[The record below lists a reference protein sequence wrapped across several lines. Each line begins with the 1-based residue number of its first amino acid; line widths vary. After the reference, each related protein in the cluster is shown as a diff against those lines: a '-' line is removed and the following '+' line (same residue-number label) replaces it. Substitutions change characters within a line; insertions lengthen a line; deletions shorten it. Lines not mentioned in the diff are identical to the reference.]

1 MEGTIFYAV
10 VSDERY
16 EIKEEEKA
24 NSRKRTMIF
33 STYQF
38 ILIFLPITF
47 CGYFFLNHIRMQSAA
62 KLWLVLA
69 SFYFYAQGSPDFF
82 PFFLGS
88 VVGNY
93 VVGSMLSKLQED
105 SRKKERI
112 VLLTVGILANC
123 GLLGYYKY
131 TDFFLMNIN
140 RLTGTEFAMKH
151 IVLPIGISFFTF
163 QLIAFLVDSY
173 RGETKTY
180 DMLSYLLFITFFP
193 QLIVGPIIHH
203 GEIVPQFEDERNAKV
218 NWNNVALGLFI
229 FSIGCAKKMLL
240 ADPLTT
246 DAQKFFGHVN
256 GQLPMIQ
263 SWFHSIEYTVSYYF
277 DLSGYADMAIGL
289 GSMFNIVIPQNFNSP
304 YKAKDF
310 QEYWQRWHIT
320 LSRFLGTYIF
330 RNVFRKGSKYRN
342 YYVATMV
349 TFFVSGFWH
358 GAGWTFVVWG
368 IVNGILVC
376 IASYRNRKKKNT
388 PAWLGVPLT
397 FLFAVLTRILF
408 VSTTFRDAWQVLKG
422 LVRVSSLHVADFTAF
437 LSDNSYPIILTLI
450 GLGICWFLPTT
461 KKKTEKFTTNW
472 KYLLYAA
479 ALLIICICNMDK
491 VVQFLYFQF

>member
-1 MEGTIFYAV
+1 
-10 VSDERY
+10 
-16 EIKEEEKA
+16 
-24 NSRKRTMIF
+24 MIF

-38 ILIFLPITF
+38 VLVFLPITF
-47 CGYFFLNHIRMQSAA
+47 CVYFFLHHFQLHSCA

-93 VVGSMLSKLQED
+93 VLGSTLSKLQGD
-105 SRKKERI
+105 RHRIERGL
-112 VLLTVGILANC
+112 VLAAGILANC

-131 TDFFLMNIN
+131 TDFFLMNYH
-140 RLTGTEFAMKH
+140 RLTGADVVLKH

-163 QLIAFLVDSY
+163 QLIAFLVDSF

-180 DMLSYLLFITFFP
+180 DVLDYLLFITFFP

-203 GEIVPQFEDERNAKV
+203 AEVVPQFEDENNSRL
-218 NWNNVALGLFI
+218 NWDNVAKGLFI

-246 DAQKFFGHVN
+246 DAQTFYDHIHN
-256 GQLPMIQ
+256 NLPMLQ
-263 SWFHSIEYTVSYYF
+263 SWFYSIEYTVSYYF

-289 GSMFNIVIPQNFNSP
+289 GCMFNITIPQNFNSP

-310 QEYWQRWHIT
+310 QEYWQRWHMT
-320 LSRFLGTYIF
+320 LSRFLGSYIF
-330 RNVFRKGSKYRN
+330 RNVYKKGSKYRN
-342 YYVATMV
+342 YYVATMA

-358 GAGWTFVVWG
+358 GAGWTFVAWG
-368 IVNGILVC
+368 VINGILVC
-376 IASYRNRKKKNT
+376 IASWRNRKGMKT
-388 PAWLGVPLT
+388 PLWLGIPLT

-408 VSTTFRDAWQVLKG
+408 VSTTFRESWKVFRG
-422 LVRVSSLHVADFTAF
+422 LINISSLNMVDFKAF
-437 LSDNSYPIILTLI
+437 VTDNWYNIALTFV
-450 GLGICWFLPTT
+450 GLAICWFLPTT
-461 KKKTEKFTTNW
+461 KKITDEHFKPCFKW
-472 KYLLYAA
+472 LAYAA
-479 ALLIICICNMDK
+479 VLLVVCICNMDK

>member
-1 MEGTIFYAV
+1 
-10 VSDERY
+10 
-16 EIKEEEKA
+16 
-24 NSRKRTMIF
+24 MIF

-38 ILIFLPITF
+38 ILLFLPITF
-47 CGYFFLNHIRMQSAA
+47 CGYFLLHHIQMQLAA

-93 VVGSMLSKLQED
+93 VIGSMLSKLQGD
-105 SRKKERI
+105 SHRRERGFI
-112 VLLTVGILANC
+112 LTVGVLANC

-131 TDFFLMNIN
+131 TDFFLMNVN
-140 RLTGTEFAMKH
+140 RLTGSDFALKH

-180 DMLSYLLFITFFP
+180 DILDYLLFITFFP

-203 GEIVPQFEDERNAKV
+203 GEVVPQFENPQNAKV
-218 NWNNVALGLFI
+218 NWNNVALGLFV
-229 FSIGCAKKMLL
+229 FSIGCAKKMLI

-246 DAQKFFGHVN
+246 DAQSFFGHIN
-256 GQLPMIQ
+256 NHLPMLQ
-263 SWFHSIEYTVSYYF
+263 SWFHSVEYTVSYYF

-289 GSMFNIVIPQNFNSP
+289 GCMFNIVIPQNFNSP

-310 QEYWQRWHIT
+310 QEYWQRWHMT

-368 IVNGILVC
+368 VVNGILVF
-376 IASYRNRKKKNT
+376 IASYRNRKKKKT
-388 PAWLGVPLT
+388 PVWLGVPLT
-397 FLFAVLTRILF
+397 FLLAVLTRILF

-422 LVRVSSLHVADFTAF
+422 LVRVSSLHMADLTAF
-437 LSDNSYPIILTLI
+437 VTDNWYNIALTFV

-461 KKKTEKFTTNW
+461 KKIAEKFTTDW

-479 ALLIICICNMDK
+479 VLLIVCICSMDK

>member
-1 MEGTIFYAV
+1 
-10 VSDERY
+10 
-16 EIKEEEKA
+16 
-24 NSRKRTMIF
+24 MIF
-33 STYQF
+33 STYSF

-47 CGYFFLNHIRMQSAA
+47 CGYFLLHHIRMQSAA

-93 VVGSMLSKLQED
+93 VLGSTLSKLQGD
-105 SRKKERI
+105 SHRWERVGI
-112 VLLTVGILANC
+112 LTVGILANC

-131 TDFFLMNIN
+131 TDFFLININ
-140 RLTGTEFAMKH
+140 RLTGADFALRY

-180 DMLSYLLFITFFP
+180 DVLDYLLFITFFP

-203 GEIVPQFEDERNAKV
+203 GEVVPQFENPENAKV
-218 NWNNVALGLFI
+218 NWNNVALGLFV
-229 FSIGCAKKMLL
+229 FSIGCAKKMLI

-246 DAQKFFGHVN
+246 DAQSFFGHVN
-256 GQLPMIQ
+256 NHLPMVQ

-289 GSMFNIVIPQNFNSP
+289 GCMFNIVIPQNFNSP

-310 QEYWQRWHIT
+310 QEYWQRWHMT

-330 RNVFRKGSKYRN
+330 RNVFKKGSKYRN

-368 IVNGILVC
+368 VVNGILVC
-376 IASYRNRKKKNT
+376 IASYRNRKGKKT
-388 PAWLGVPLT
+388 PVWLGVPLT
-397 FLFAVLTRILF
+397 FLLAVLTRILF
-408 VSTTFRDAWQVLKG
+408 VSETFRDAWKVLKG
-422 LVRVSSLHVADFTAF
+422 LVRVSSLHMSDVTAF
-437 LSDNSYPIILTLI
+437 VTDNWYHIALTFV
-450 GLGICWFLPTT
+450 GLAICWFLPTT
-461 KKKTEKFTTNW
+461 KKISEKFETNW

-479 ALLIICICNMDK
+479 VLLIVCICSMDK